1 MKTLMDAWE
10 WYESAKTNLVRMRRL
25 GTHHWGDESLQNASI
40 WSDER
45 FKEVEARDIERETD
59 LALAPLE
66 DLGVLVLFSVFE
78 AAVRDHLEGII
89 RPMTGSL
96 GHPILEHAAEK
107 VLEGIKQGSFA
118 NQVLTPLQEQ
128 GRITPQLS
136 DKVKQVRDY
145 RNWIAHGKRDP
156 REPSVIN
163 LDAKEAF
170 ERLKEFLETLSIAV
184 EAEREEADP
193 PALTPPCA
201 PAPDI

>member
-10 WYESAKTNLVRMRRL
+10 WYQSAKTNLIRMRRL
-25 GTHHWGDESLQNASI
+25 GTHHWSHESLTNASI
-40 WSDER
+40 WLDER
-45 FKEVEARDIERETD
+45 FKEVEAEDIRRETD
-59 LALAPLE
+59 LAIKPLE

-78 AAVRDHLEGII
+78 AAVRDHLESII
-89 RPMTGSL
+89 KPLTGNL

-118 NQVLTPLQEQ
+118 NQVLTPLQDQ

-145 RNWIAHGKRDP
+145 RNWIAHGKREPRDP
-156 REPSVIN
+156 SIIN

-184 EAEREEADP
+184 EAERDEPETDEP
-193 PALTPPCA
+193 ESL
-201 PAPDI
+201 DV

>member
-1 MKTLMDAWE
+1 MKTLMDAWK
-10 WYESAKTNLVRMRRL
+10 WYESARTNLVRMRRL
-25 GTHHWGDESLQNASI
+25 GTRHWGDESLKNASI
-40 WSDER
+40 WLDDR
-45 FKEVEARDIERETD
+45 FKEVEARDIETETD
-59 LALAPLE
+59 LAIKPLE

-78 AAVRDHLEGII
+78 AAVRDYLEGII
-89 RPMTGSL
+89 KPMTGKL

-118 NQVLTPLQEQ
+118 NQVLAPLQEQ

-145 RNWIAHGKRDP
+145 RNWVAHGKREP
-156 REPSVIN
+156 REPHIVN

-184 EAEREEADP
+184 EPEREEPETDEQEGP
-193 PALTPPCA
+193 E
-201 PAPDI
+201 D